1 VLQKDLTTFE
11 RMRGGREWVMKPSN
25 SSNRGCT
32 CYLLFLCIST
42 IAVGIFIQNSGAPFE
57 ALLIVYG
64 LGLLW
69 LVATIGAAA
78 GKLGPTTF
86 VTSFGIDPLEIARSQ
101 EGTKDKVIYQVPPV
115 CPGCGAS
122 ISQEEVDWV
131 GPLQAKC
138 PYCRNTI
145 EVEKKSL

>member
-1 VLQKDLTTFE
+1 MSLSK
-11 RMRGGREWVMKPSN
+11 

-42 IAVGIFIQNSGAPFE
+42 IVIGIYVQNSGAPFE
-57 ALLIVYG
+57 ALLIIYG

-69 LVATIGAAA
+69 LVAAIGTAA
-78 GKLGPTTF
+78 GKLGPTTI
-86 VTSFGIDPLEIARSQ
+86 VTSFGMNPSEIDKSPER
-101 EGTKDKVIYQVPPV
+101 TKEKVIYQVPAV
-115 CPGCGAS
+115 CPSCGAS

-138 PYCRNTI
+138 PYCRATI